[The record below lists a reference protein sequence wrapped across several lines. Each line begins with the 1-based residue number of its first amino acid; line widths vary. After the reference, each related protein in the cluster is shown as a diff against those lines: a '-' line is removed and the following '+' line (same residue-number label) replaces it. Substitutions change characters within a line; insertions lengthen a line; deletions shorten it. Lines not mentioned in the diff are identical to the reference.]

1 MAQTAEVRER
11 LFTMRMSEEEWARAD
26 AVAKH
31 FGLNL
36 AGAIRMLLKEKA
48 RDVGIEVAIAPPPPS
63 KPASQPRVKAA
74 SKSSAKKR

>member
-1 MAQTAEVRER
+1 MTQTVEVRER
-11 LFTMRMSEEEWARAD
+11 LFTMRMSEEEWQRAD

-48 RDVGIEVAIAPPPPS
+48 RDLGVEPPPS
-63 KPASQPRVKAA
+63 PSAPK
-74 SKSSAKKR
+74 KSAAKKR